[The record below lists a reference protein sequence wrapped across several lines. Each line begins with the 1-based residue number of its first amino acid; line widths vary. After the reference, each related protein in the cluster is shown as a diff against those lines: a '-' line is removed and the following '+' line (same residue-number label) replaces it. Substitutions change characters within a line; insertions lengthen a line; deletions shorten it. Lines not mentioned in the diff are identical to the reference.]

1 MKRACI
7 IIILIVFAVCGCESA
22 QSRQPFIT
30 ENTTEKTI
38 EEGEII
44 NTAGKTLQD
53 RYYVPEG
60 YERTEVAA
68 GSFGEYLRNLPLKP
82 HGTKVTYYN
91 GDTKFRDVYDGVID
105 MEIGDRDLQQC
116 ADAVIRLR
124 AEYLFQQQEY
134 AQIHFNFTNG
144 FKAEYTKWR
153 EGYRISVSGSQVSWV
168 RGNSSNPQCY
178 NDFRKYLEMVFA
190 YAGTLSLSQ
199 ELAAKDLEDMQIGDV
214 FIQGG
219 SPGHCVIIVDMA
231 LHQETGEKLFMLAQ
245 SYMPAQ
251 DIHILKNLHNE
262 KISPWYSLNFARQL
276 ETPEW
281 TFERDDLKQFKQES

>member
-1 MKRACI
+1 
-7 IIILIVFAVCGCESA
+7 
-22 QSRQPFIT
+22 
-30 ENTTEKTI
+30 
-38 EEGEII
+38 
-44 NTAGKTLQD
+44 
-53 RYYVPEG
+53 
-60 YERTEVAA
+60 
-68 GSFGEYLRNLPLKP
+68 
-82 HGTKVTYYN
+82 
-91 GDTKFRDVYDGVID
+91 